1 MEEKEPASAYL
12 KELRRIFRSAPNKHE
27 AHRRSRAVLQDI
39 STDRNFLRAVLQRY
53 LSMPKILNS
62 KNYPV
67 IGVEVDL
74 NPDYH
79 LVANCWIPLPDRQTD
94 ISTKAIHHHG
104 TMLMTS
110 GTVFG
115 PGYEHWLFSQPEE
128 IEPEQEL
135 YAMEVTE
142 RKSHPLHDVAFVD
155 AYEPHLP
162 LFPSGLTITL
172 ALWSDRSRT
181 GLMDRLKRVPL
192 FKKNEA
198 LLKRW
203 TAGMGLARALRLK
216 RVEYFDFYP
225 SRNGFKGMKQRVEF
239 GLGPNEDY
247 LQSLFHVLQQT
258 QSDTLIPVIEG
269 HLQSGQIRIQ
279 NRDKIQALVGQLR
292 QGRPIEG
299 RLSECHLNVPHAIF
313 KSREIEQT
321 VRTLRTRTSK
331 TPWQP
336 TPSPGGS

>member
-1 MEEKEPASAYL
+1 MEGTEPNPSYL

-27 AHRRSRAVLQDI
+27 AHRRSRRILEDI
-39 STDRNFLRAVLQRY
+39 SADRGFIKTILRRY
-53 LSMPKILNS
+53 LASPEILNS

-67 IGVEVDL
+67 VGVDVDL

-110 GTVFG
+110 GTLFG
-115 PGYEHWLFSQPEE
+115 PGYEHWLFSHPEE
-128 IEPEQEL
+128 LEPEQEL

-142 RKSHPLHDVAFVD
+142 RKPHPLHDVAFVD

-162 LFPSGLTITL
+162 LFPSGLTLTL

-181 GLMDRLKRVPL
+181 GLMDRIKRIPL

-198 LLKRW
+198 VLKRW
-203 TAGMGLARALRLK
+203 AAGTGLAKTFKLK
-216 RVEYFDFYP
+216 LVEYFDFYP
-225 SRNGFKGMKQRVEF
+225 SQNGFKGMRQRVEF

-258 QSDTLIPVIEG
+258 QNDTLIPVIEG
-269 HLQSGQIRIQ
+269 HLQSDRVPLKNRDRIQ
-279 NRDKIQALVGQLR
+279 ELVGQLR
-292 QGRPIEG
+292 QGHPIEG
-299 RLSECHLNVPHAIF
+299 RLSECHLSVPHALF
-313 KSREIEQT
+313 KSRDIEQT
-321 VRTLRTRTSK
+321 VRTLQERTQK
-331 TPWQP
+331 LPWQP
-336 TPSPGGS
+336 TRSPGGS